1 MTKQNMDSFISDTAA
16 KIKQHRASKKPLR
29 IQGGNTKAFYGA
41 VVTVPEDALFMGSYN
56 GIIDYEPKELV
67 LTVRAGT
74 PLADVEKA
82 LADANQMLPFEPPHF
97 GAGATIGG
105 IVATGFSGPRRAYAG
120 AVRDFVLGTRII
132 DGKGDDLNFGGRVI
146 KNVAGYDVS
155 RLMTG
160 AMGTLGIILDISFK
174 VLPRPQ
180 TETTLCFEMNE
191 ATAITRLNE
200 WAGKPLPISASSYF
214 EGVVM
219 LRLSAA
225 QAGVTAAV
233 QKLGGEI
240 VDAQAADAHW
250 TGLREHQHSY
260 FDNPKPLWRVS
271 VPQTAAVLAFDQADI
286 QAGPI
291 EWGGGLRWLSAESDT
306 DAAARIRSRAAYL
319 GGHATLFNG
328 KGHATVAA
336 VFHPLDAGLAKIHRN
351 LKQAFDPD
359 NILNRGRMDSF

>member
-1 MTKQNMDSFISDTAA
+1 MDEFISDTAA
-16 KIKQHRASKKPLR
+16 KIKQHRASKIPLR
-29 IQGGNTKAFYGA
+29 IQGGNSKSFYGA
-41 VVTVPEDALFMGSYN
+41 SSVTSEEVLNTGVYN

-74 PLADVEKA
+74 ALIDVEKA
-82 LADANQMLPFEPPHF
+82 LADQNQMLPFEPPHF

-105 IVATGFSGPRRAYAG
+105 IVATGLSGPRRAYAG
-120 AVRDFVLGTRII
+120 ATRDFVLGTRII
-132 DGKGDDLNFGGRVI
+132 DGKGNDLNFGGRVI

-160 AMGTLGIILDISFK
+160 AMGTLGVILDISFK

-180 TETTLCFEMNE
+180 TETTLRFEMDE

-225 QAGVTAAV
+225 PAGVTAAV
-233 QKLGGEI
+233 QKLGGET
-240 VDAQAADAHW
+240 VDTMIATAHW
-250 TGLREHQHSY
+250 HALREHQHAY
-260 FDNPKPLWRVS
+260 FTNPKPLWRIS
-271 VPQTAAVLAFDQADI
+271 VPQTAPILAFDKAEI
-286 QAGPI
+286 ESGPI
-291 EWGGGLRWLSAESDT
+291 EWGGGLRWLSAESDSDT
-306 DAAARIRSRAAYL
+306 AARIRNRVADL

-328 KGHATVAA
+328 KGHTTVAS

-351 LKQAFDPD
+351 LKLAFDPD

>member
-1 MTKQNMDSFISDTAA
+1 MDSFISDTTA
-16 KIKQHRASKKPLR
+16 KIKQHRASKSPLR

-41 VVTVPEDALFMGSYN
+41 ASAFPEDTLCTGIYN

-74 PLADVEKA
+74 PLADVENV

-132 DGKGDDLNFGGRVI
+132 DGKGDNLNFGGRVI

-160 AMGTLGIILDISFK
+160 AMGTLGVILDISFK

-180 TETTLCFEMNE
+180 TETTLRFEMAE
-191 ATAITRLNE
+191 ATAITRMNE
-200 WAGKPLPISASSYF
+200 WAGQPLPISASSFF

-233 QKLGGEI
+233 QKLGGEVI
-240 VDAQAADAHW
+240 DAQAASAHW
-250 TGLREHQHSY
+250 TALRTHQHGY
-260 FDNPKPLWRVS
+260 FSNPKPLWRVS
-271 VPQTAAVLAFDQADI
+271 VPQTAATLAFDQAEV

-291 EWGGGLRWLSAESDT
+291 EWGGGLRWLSADSDS
-306 DAAARIRSRAAYL
+306 DSAA
-319 GGHATLFNG
+319 
-328 KGHATVAA
+328 
-336 VFHPLDAGLAKIHRN
+336 
-351 LKQAFDPD
+351 
-359 NILNRGRMDSF
+359 

>member
-1 MTKQNMDSFISDTAA
+1 MDAFISNAME
-16 KIKQHRASKKPLR
+16 KIKQHQAAKKPLR
-29 IQGGNTKAFYGA
+29 IVGGNTKSFYGA
-41 VVTVPEDALFMGSYN
+41 ASSIPEDTLNTGIYS

-74 PLADVEKA
+74 PLVEVEVV
-82 LADANQMLPFEPPHF
+82 LAAANQMLPFEPPHF
-97 GAGATIGG
+97 GPNATIGG
-105 IVATGFSGPRRAYAG
+105 IVATGLSGPRRAYAG

-160 AMGTLGIILDISFK
+160 AMGTLGVILDISFK

-180 TETTLCFEMNE
+180 AETTLRFEMAE
-191 ATAITRLNE
+191 AAAITRLNE
-200 WAGKPLPISASSYF
+200 WAGKPLPLSASSYF

-225 QAGVTAAV
+225 LAGVTAAV
-233 QKLGGEI
+233 QKLGGDI
-240 VDAQAADAHW
+240 VEAQAANSHW
-250 TGLREHQHSY
+250 TGLREHQHS
-260 FDNPKPLWRVS
+260 FFNSTKPLWRVS
-271 VPQTAAVLAFDQADI
+271 VPQTAPVLAFDDAEI

-291 EWGGGLRWLSAESDT
+291 EWGGGLRWLTAEADT
-306 DAAARIRSRAAYL
+306 DTAARIRNRAQEL

-328 KGHATVAA
+328 RGRNTVAR

-351 LKQAFDPD
+351 LKAAFDPD
-359 NILNRGRMDSF
+359 DILNRGRMDSF

>member
-1 MTKQNMDSFISDTAA
+1 MDAFINDTAA
-16 KIKQHRASKKPLR
+16 KIKQHRASKTPLR
-29 IQGGNTKAFYGA
+29 IQGGNTKHFYGA
-41 VVTVPEDALFMGSYN
+41 TPTTPEEVLNTSIYS

-74 PLADVEKA
+74 ALIDVEKA
-82 LADANQMLPFEPPHF
+82 LADQNQMLPFEPPHF

-105 IVATGFSGPRRAYAG
+105 IVATGLSGPRRAYAG
-120 AVRDFVLGTRII
+120 ATRDFVLGTRII

-160 AMGTLGIILDISFK
+160 AMGTLGVILDISFK

-180 TETTLCFEMNE
+180 TETTLRFEMDE

-233 QKLGGEI
+233 QKLGGDA
-240 VDAQAADAHW
+240 VDAVVANGHW
-250 TGLREHQHSY
+250 HALREHQHAY
-260 FDNPKPLWRVS
+260 FTNAKPLWRIS
-271 VPQTAAVLAFDQADI
+271 IPQTAPILAFDEAEI
-286 QAGPI
+286 QSGPI
-291 EWGGGLRWLSAESDT
+291 EWGGGLRWLSAESDGDT
-306 DAAARIRSRAAYL
+306 AARIRNRAADL

-328 KGHATVAA
+328 KGHTTVAS

-359 NILNRGRMDSF
+359 NILNRERMDSF